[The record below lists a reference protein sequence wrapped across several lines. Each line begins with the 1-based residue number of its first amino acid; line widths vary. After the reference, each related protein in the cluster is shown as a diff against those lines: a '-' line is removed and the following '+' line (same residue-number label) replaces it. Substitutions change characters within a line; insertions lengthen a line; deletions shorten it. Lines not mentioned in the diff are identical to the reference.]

1 MDIQNILFLI
11 EIVGTISFAVSGSI
25 LAMER
30 ECDLFGVIVLGCVTA
45 IGGGILRDIL
55 LGIHPPIAFQHPLYA
70 IIAIVTSLFSFYLV
84 YINKITFKKYRRL
97 LDWADIIFDS
107 VGLGIFVIIG
117 INTALVHQFDSA
129 FLVLFI
135 GLITGIGGGVLR
147 DMMAM
152 KIPMVLRKRIYAVAA
167 LSGGIVYYYCIRCV
181 APTIAITLSAS
192 TTIIIRLLAYYYKWN
207 LPKVKL
213 HE

>member
-1 MDIQNILFLI
+1 MNIQDILFFI
-11 EIVGTISFAVSGSI
+11 EIAGTISFAVSGSI

-45 IGGGILRDIL
+45 IGGGILRDVI
-55 LGIHPPIAFQHPLYA
+55 LGIHPPMAFQHPLYA
-70 IIAIVTSLFSFYLV
+70 MIAIATSLFTFFLV
-84 YINKITFKKYRRL
+84 YINKITFKKYKRT
-97 LDWADIIFDS
+97 LDWADLIFDS

-117 INTALVHQFDSA
+117 INTALEHQFTSP

-167 LSGGIVYYYCIRCV
+167 LSGGFVYFYLLNLV
-181 APTIAITLSAS
+181 PPTLAILFSAS
-192 TTIIIRLLAYYYKWN
+192 TTIIIRILAYYYKWN